1 MKTATGMG
9 TAIKGNLQYIGN
21 QSSILSVIGNTPGA
35 YLVQFWEWSFDEDIT
50 QKLQEAW
57 I

>member
-35 YLVQFWEWSFDEDIT
+35 YWVQFWEWSFDEDIT